1 MLIFSPQSRSSSKA
15 RPFGPARGRGFTL
28 IELMVVVAI
37 MTILT
42 AVLLLQQ
49 KKFDSSTLLR
59 SLAYSVA
66 LSVQQAQTYGT
77 SVRQFGTSLSGFSY
91 SYGVSFTTGDLTTNN
106 SYTLFADTNS
116 NGLYDSASGEQVQQ
130 FRISPGYGVVKFC
143 GIVNSSTQDCSD
155 GSGGGTQISS
165 LGIYFKR
172 PSTDAQFATDAVG
185 HTYCAAYVE
194 IDGPDQ
200 TNFRNIEVT
209 TAGQILVTG
218 LNATV
223 SGC

>member
-1 MLIFSPQSRSSSKA
+1 
-15 RPFGPARGRGFTL
+15 
-28 IELMVVVAI
+28 
-37 MTILT
+37 MTVLT

-59 SLAYSVA
+59 SLAYSIA
-66 LSVQQAQTYGT
+66 LSVQQAQVYGT
-77 SVRQFGTSLSGFSY
+77 SVRQFGTTAGGFSY
-91 SYGVSFTTGDLTTNN
+91 SYGVSFTTGDLTNN
-106 SYTLFADTNS
+106 YYTLFADINA

-130 FRISPGYGVVKFC
+130 FKISPGYGVVKFC
-143 GIVNSSTQDCSD
+143 GVVDANTQDCSD
-155 GSGGGTQISS
+155 SSGGGTTITS

-172 PSTDAQFATDAVG
+172 PNTDAQFATDATG

-194 IDGPDQ
+194 IEGPDL

-218 LNATV
+218 LNAAV